1 MHGPATGKLMAELIL
16 TGKTSIDISALGLDR
31 FRTGKIVREPM
42 TMHEA

>member
-16 TGKTSIDISALGLDR
+16 TGKTSIDISPYSLDR
-31 FRTGKIVREPM
+31 FRMGRTVREPM